1 MADNTLQYEWIVM
14 LRSNLEFLFRDDPAV
29 FVASDLLWYPVEG
42 RPDLRR
48 APDVMVAFG
57 RPKGYRGSYL
67 PWREQGIAPQV
78 VIEILSP
85 IRPVMDMYRDLL
97 FYQQCGVEEFCTV
110 EPNPDNP
117 GVVSWRREGERL
129 VLAQTEERWD
139 SQRLGISIALEEG
152 KLVARDPKGKPLR
165 SPEDIHA
172 REQELEAQNQQLE
185 AQNAAKDEEITRL
198 RAELERLKGGTAQ
211 SSADL

>member
-14 LRSNLEFLFRDDPAV
+14 LKSNLEFLFRDDPAV
-29 FVASDLLWYPVEG
+29 FVAADLLWYPVEG

-67 PWREQGIAPQV
+67 QWREQDIAPQV

-85 IRPVMDMYRDLL
+85 GNTAMEMNKKLL
-97 FYQQCGVEEFCTV
+97 FYQQHGVEEFCTV
-110 EPNPDNP
+110 EPDPENP
-117 GVVSWRREGERL
+117 GVVSWRREGEQL

-152 KLVARDPKGKPLR
+152 KLVARDPKGNPMR
-165 SPEDIHA
+165 SPEDIHV
-172 REQELEAQNQQLE
+172 REQELE
-185 AQNAAKDEEITRL
+185 AQNAAKDEEIARL
-198 RAELERLKGGTAQ
+198 RAELKRLKGE
-211 SSADL
+211 